1 MSVRGGCHKNRNTEV
16 SKRNIQLGV
25 FLKSLLEKLQ
35 GKWIFYFWNF
45 HEHDVSLRSY
55 LHMHQTVIEHCGR
68 EKRCYLNTVQMWEL
82 NHKEGWALK
91 NWCFQTVVLEKTL
104 ESSLDSKE
112 IKPVNPKRN
121 QPWIY
126 IGRIDADVE
135 VRKLWL
141 PDVKSQLIEKDPDAG
156 KDWGPE
162 EKRVRADEI
171 VGWHYRLN
179 GHEFE
184 QTPGYSEG
192 QGSLMCYS
200 PWGFRVRHDWVTE
213 QQPQSY
219 FLSE

>member
-16 SKRNIQLGV
+16 STRNIQLGV

-104 ESSLDSKE
+104 ESPLDSRE
-112 IKPVNPKRN
+112 IKPVKPKRN
-121 QPWIY
+121 QPWIF
-126 IGRIDADVE
+126 IRRTDAEVE
-135 VRKLWL
+135 APILW
-141 PDVKSQLIEKDPDAG
+141 PPDAKSWLIRKEPEYG
-156 KDWGPE
+156 KDWSLDKKE
-162 EKRVRADEI
+162 TI
-171 VGWHYRLN
+171 
-179 GHEFE
+179 
-184 QTPGYSEG
+184 EG
-192 QGSLMCYS
+192 EVEG
-200 PWGFRVRHDWVTE
+200 
-213 QQPQSY
+213 
-219 FLSE
+219 